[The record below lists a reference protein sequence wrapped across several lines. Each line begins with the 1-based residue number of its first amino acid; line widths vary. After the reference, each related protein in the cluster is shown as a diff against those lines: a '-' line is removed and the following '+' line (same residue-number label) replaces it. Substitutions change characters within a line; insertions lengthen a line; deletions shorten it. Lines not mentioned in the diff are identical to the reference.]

1 MRKGPFVL
9 AGALALLLMYFAAVP
24 WLHYIR
30 KSRRTHSPECLAA
43 LHDAA
48 KRKADHELTN
58 QKIKADMET
67 RRLQLENLHTE
78 DRIAELE
85 GRPIKN
91 RMKEALIESSISGL
105 KNDVDTSF
113 IDQYLIDA
121 ACK

>member
-1 MRKGPFVL
+1 M
-9 AGALALLLMYFAAVP
+9 
-24 WLHYIR
+24 
-30 KSRRTHSPECLAA
+30 SP
-43 LHDAA
+43 
-48 KRKADHELTN
+48 N

-91 RMKEALIESSISGL
+91 RMKEALIESSISADEIGL